1 MIIVT
6 DLDDTLYPEIE
17 FVYSGFQAVSSY
29 LSNVFGIDPKTSYQI
44 MLDELAANGRGKV
57 FDSVLKAN
65 NIDTLANR
73 KKCLS
78 IYRSHRPKLM
88 LYPEAERFLSRFSDR
103 RKYLVTDG
111 NIRVQRNKINALGL
125 HKHFIKTIPT
135 YQYGIQYSKPST
147 FCFEK
152 ILNWEGKKAPNQLV
166 YIGDNPKKDF
176 VSLNKIG
183 AKTIRVLTGEFQSM
197 QVNQEFDAQYTVN
210 NLDEITEEFIQK
222 IES

>member
-17 FVYSGFQAVSSY
+17 FVHSGFRAVCAY
-29 LSNVFGIDPKTSYQI
+29 LKQTFQIDPNTGYEI
-44 MLDELAANGRGKV
+44 MLGELEANGRGKV
-57 FDSVLKAN
+57 FDAVLEKYQIN
-65 NIDTLANR
+65 TLSNR

-78 IYRSHRPKLM
+78 VYRSHQPELK
-88 LYPEAERFLSRFSDR
+88 LYPEAERFLKRFSNY
-103 RKYLVTDG
+103 RKYVVTDG
-111 NIRVQRNKINALGL
+111 NIRVQRNKIQVLKL
-125 HKHFIKTIPT
+125 REHFVRTIPT
-135 YQYGIQYSKPST
+135 YQYGIQYSKPSV

-152 ILNWEGKKAPNQLV
+152 ILQWEGEKSPGQLV

-197 QVNQEFDAQYTVN
+197 EAAPGFDAQCTVST
-210 NLDEITEEFIQK
+210 LDDITEEFIKK
-222 IES
+222 IAL

>member
-17 FVYSGFQAVSSY
+17 FVYSGFREVSMY
-29 LSNVFGIDPKTSYQI
+29 LSQTFGIDPNESFRV
-44 MLDELAANGRGKV
+44 MLDELKSNGRGKV
-57 FDSVLKAN
+57 FDSVLERHHIN
-65 NIDTLANR
+65 TPSNR

-78 IYRSHRPKLM
+78 VYRSHKPDLK
-88 LYPEAERFLSRFSDR
+88 LYPEAERFLSRFSAH

-111 NIRVQRNKINALGL
+111 NILVQRNKIRALGL
-125 HKHFIKTIPT
+125 QSHFVKTIPT

-152 ILNWEGKKAPNQLV
+152 ILSWEGQKSPSELV

-176 VSLNKIG
+176 VSLNKMG
-183 AKTIRVLTGEFQSM
+183 AKTIRVLTGEFGSFKASSG
-197 QVNQEFDAQYTVN
+197 FDAQHTFN
-210 NLDEITEEFIQK
+210 TLDEITEEFISK
-222 IES
+222 IAL